1 MSFWKN
7 NFKVLLPI
15 YFSIAVVI
23 GIFIG
28 TVLNSN
34 GTSKKSLFSSR
45 VGKFKKLNEV
55 INYIEQDY
63 VDTINER
70 KVVEQAITSL
80 LHELDPHS
88 VYIPASEAR
97 EINEPLEGNF
107 EGIGV
112 EFHIQDDTIIV
123 ISAISGGPSE
133 TVGIQ
138 SGDRI
143 VKIEGKIVAGVK
155 ISNNDVIKKLRGTG
169 GTKVT
174 VGIAKQGSNKINN
187 YTITRGKIPIYS
199 VDVGYMVDDKTGY
212 IKINRFATSTYDEF
226 MEKLRALKKVGM
238 KNLILDLKDNPGGF
252 LTAATK
258 IADEFL
264 DGDKLIVY
272 TQGKARKK
280 TEYRAG
286 NGGEFLKGKLVVLI
300 DEGSASASEIVAG
313 ALQDWDRATI
323 IGRRSFGKGL
333 VQEPINF
340 PDGSEIRLTVARYYT
355 PLGRSIQRSYKDG
368 AESYY
373 EDVRKR
379 ATNGELES
387 VDSIKLPDSLK
398 YTTPG
403 GRTVYGGGGIMP
415 EKFVPID
422 TLGNSIFLF
431 DVVNKGIISEYSYKY
446 LDQNRATI
454 EGYKTFTEFDK
465 HFEVTDDLYN
475 KFVAYALKQGAEK
488 DEKGIKISAFLI
500 KTQLKALIARQVW
513 KNEGFYPVIH
523 RIDETVKKAIEVI
536 NSSK

>member
-7 NFKVLLPI
+7 NFKVLLPF

-23 GIFIG
+23 GILIG
-28 TVLNSN
+28 FVLNSN
-34 GTSKKSLFSSR
+34 TTSKKTIFASHISR
-45 VGKFKKLNEV
+45 FNKLNEV

-63 VDTINER
+63 VDTINEK

-88 VYIPASEAR
+88 VYIPASEAK

-112 EFHIQDDTIIV
+112 EFHIQDDTIVV

-133 TVGIQ
+133 AVGIQ

-143 VKIEGKIVAGVK
+143 VKIEGKTVAGVK
-155 ISNNDVIKKLRGTG
+155 IINSDVTKKLRGTG

-174 VGIAKQGSNKINN
+174 VGILKQGSDKIKN

-264 DGDKLIVY
+264 DGNKLIVY
-272 TQGKARKK
+272 TQGRARKK

-398 YTTPG
+398 YKTPG

-415 EKFVPID
+415 EIFVPID
-422 TLGNSIFLF
+422 TLGNSNFLF

-488 DEKGIKISAFLI
+488 DEKGIKLSAFLI
-500 KTQLKALIARQVW
+500 KTQLKALIARQIW
-513 KNEGFYPVIH
+513 KNDGFYPVIH

>member
-1 MSFWKN
+1 M
-7 NFKVLLPI
+7 
-15 YFSIAVVI
+15 
-23 GIFIG
+23 
-28 TVLNSN
+28 
-34 GTSKKSLFSSR
+34 
-45 VGKFKKLNEV
+45 
-55 INYIEQDY
+55 
-63 VDTINER
+63 
-70 KVVEQAITSL
+70 
-80 LHELDPHS
+80 
-88 VYIPASEAR
+88 
-97 EINEPLEGNF
+97 
-107 EGIGV
+107 
-112 EFHIQDDTIIV
+112 
-123 ISAISGGPSE
+123 
-133 TVGIQ
+133 
-138 SGDRI
+138 
-143 VKIEGKIVAGVK
+143 
-155 ISNNDVIKKLRGTG
+155 
-169 GTKVT
+169 
-174 VGIAKQGSNKINN
+174 
-187 YTITRGKIPIYS
+187 
-199 VDVGYMVDDKTGY
+199 
-212 IKINRFATSTYDEF
+212 
-226 MEKLRALKKVGM
+226 
-238 KNLILDLKDNPGGF
+238 
-252 LTAATK
+252 
-258 IADEFL
+258 
-264 DGDKLIVY
+264 
-272 TQGKARKK
+272 
-280 TEYRAG
+280 
-286 NGGEFLKGKLVVLI
+286 I

-398 YTTPG
+398 YTTPD

-415 EKFVPID
+415 EIFVPID

-446 LDQNRATI
+446 LDQNRAAI

-465 HFEVTDDLYN
+465 HFEVTDDMYN

-513 KNEGFYPVIH
+513 KNDGFYPVIH